1 AEPVP
6 APERP
11 RRRFPRLMAGAMAAV
26 VVAAGL
32 ILSGMAHSWRS
43 RPSPR
48 PIRSLAVLP
57 FQNLTGDHDQ
67 DYFVDGMTEALTTD
81 LAQIAAL
88 KVISRTS
95 AMQYKGAGKS
105 LPVIASELGVDAV
118 VEGAVTRSGGRVRVT
133 AQLIEASTDRH

>member
-1 AEPVP
+1 DALGDTADSPRFVETLPRRGYRFIAAVEPEPVPATPPVETAEPVP

-26 VVAAGL
+26 VVAAGV

-67 DYFVDGMTEALTTD
+67 DYFVDGMTEALTT
-81 LAQIAAL
+81 
-88 KVISRTS
+88 
-95 AMQYKGAGKS
+95 
-105 LPVIASELGVDAV
+105 
-118 VEGAVTRSGGRVRVT
+118 
-133 AQLIEASTDRH
+133 